1 MAFTIKELE
10 SLTGIKAHTI
20 RIWEQRYQ
28 FLKPSRTPTNIR
40 SYSNEEL
47 KTLLS
52 VALLNKYGYKI
63 SKIDSMLPEQRSLE
77 ILSLN
82 EGKAIQEKIVNEMIG
97 SMIDLDAGQ
106 FECIIDKEIKR
117 KGITTTTV
125 TLIFQFLNRVGI
137 LWQTDRINPA
147 HEHIV
152 SNIIRQKIIAAIEE
166 LPANY
171 NKKSLVVLFLPENEY
186 HEIGLLYVYFLMKE
200 QGIPIIYL
208 GSNVPLK
215 EIKYVADI
223 KQPTHFYLHLTSIP
237 PRLNF
242 EKFLAS
248 LSTQNKTCKI
258 LLSGFV
264 TNSTSVKHLKN
275 VHPLKSLTEVLMHL
289 STLH

>member
-10 SLTGIKAHTI
+10 TLTGIKAHTI

-40 SYSNEEL
+40 RYSNEEL

-77 ILSLN
+77 VLSLN
-82 EGKAIQEKIVNEMIG
+82 DGEAIKEKIVNEMIG
-97 SMIDLDAGQ
+97 SMIDLNTNQ
-106 FECIIDKEIKR
+106 FEAILDKQVKQ
-117 KGITTTTV
+117 KGITTTIV

-147 HEHIV
+147 HEHLV

-166 LPANY
+166 LPAGND
-171 NKKSLVVLFLPENEY
+171 KKSLLILFLPENEY
-186 HEIGLLYVYFLMKE
+186 HEIGLLYVYFLIKQ
-200 QGIPIIYL
+200 QGIPAIYL
-208 GSNVPLK
+208 GANVPLK

-223 KQPTHFYLHLTSIP
+223 KQPTHLYLHLTSIP
-237 PRLNF
+237 SRLNF
-242 EKFLAS
+242 EKFMS
-248 LSTQNKTCKI
+248 VLSNENKNCKI
-258 LLSGFV
+258 LLSGFI
-264 TNSTSVKHLKN
+264 TNSNSVSHLKN
-275 VHPLKSLTEVLMHL
+275 VHPLKSLPEVLAYL
-289 STLH
+289 STM